1 MSFCC
6 CTVFCSGVSERGAS
20 KLSLSWLVL
29 GLSWIVLTCLGP
41 ALILSSVC
49 LGLSGAG
56 LERCGESLVFSLLS
70 FFERPQ
76 RHGSSAAKTK
86 LRRAYREKAFE
97 THPDKK
103 LPNVQP
109 QLLCTMHV
117 QQTMTDR
124 SELLVRKLQFHLPPG
139 ASKGS
144 RDLGGKQHLSLKV
157 PSDLP
162 KPD

>member
-1 MSFCC
+1 MLTSVGLCTVSFCC

-29 GLSWIVLTCLGP
+29 GLSWIVWRE
-41 ALILSSVC
+41 SVFC
-49 LGLSGAG
+49 
-56 LERCGESLVFSLLS
+56 LLS

-103 LPNVQP
+103 LPNVRP
-109 QLLCTMHV
+109 RLLSTMHV